1 MKQNLIKIFIINL
14 LIIFIGQ
21 NYQSQSKK
29 DLRLKIQGANQLFIE
44 KKYDIAKD
52 LWLEIADVNKNNA
65 NINYKTGVSLLESSN
80 TKLKSLKYLK
90 VAVKRVN
97 KSYSPFD
104 NSIVT
109 APIDVFYYL
118 GKSFHYNNKPD
129 SAIKYLN
136 QFVSISSKKHF
147 LKKEAEKL
155 IQQCKNYLTLAR
167 NEDIHN
173 RIKSLNTLNSEFDE
187 SNPLVSL
194 DGNTIIFSSNKI
206 RGVNESSNEK
216 IFDIKTGKH
225 YLDIYIAYKNLNDE
239 WIHTELM
246 SGSKTTTN
254 EVGIGHS
261 EDLEKLF
268 FSNGEFDSKKI
279 SPVRYSTKKREFYS
293 IKYFTDFT
301 DFNISSIH
309 ISKNNRFMIFSS
321 NKTGGY
327 GGEDLWFS
335 EKKENE
341 KWGKPINMGS
351 TINTVH
357 DEISPFLHS
366 DGITLFY
373 SSNNEKSIGGYD
385 VFVSKKNEA
394 NVWQVGENLGIP
406 INTVF
411 DEKYFSTSTDG
422 TTGYYQSKNNKENTD
437 IFSVNIKS
445 PYSKPQIYLT
455 GFIDNQNKEFLKD
468 SYIIKLINT
477 DLESKSVSY
486 KPNKYNG
493 SYIFKAEDCYH
504 YDVQYYKLITL
515 KNGSVKELL
524 IHEQT
529 LKTPCESDLKV
540 LKPIQLPTIDS
551 YGKVILG
558 ENYQSVKKEIVKN
571 KKYNFKQ
578 IIGANNQ
585 LIALLI
591 IDENGNIINKA
602 ILTPDGFKFE
612 LLNSASNY
620 YFKLENF
627 PDSLDLSDIP
637 IFLFEDGKET
647 LIHGDFEKNNSF
659 TYLNNFSTYKFKELL
674 GKYEEK
680 IKLFLIDEHGQ
691 IIKNG
696 ELTNEGFKF
705 ELISSQLEYKFR
717 LENFPENLDISEIPI
732 EIINH
737 DEKLL
742 FIGDFT
748 DKNQFILPKIHF
760 KKSFKVGQYSI
771 ENNPDFIQFM
781 NKTISKINT
790 NGKVNVEIVGS
801 ASRIP
806 SQKFESNTELAKI
819 RVEKGKK
826 AIYDYL
832 NAQNISLEKV
842 KIIKE
847 KAIVTGPE
855 YDQNIKQKSEYYKY
869 QYFSIWVE

>member
-1 MKQNLIKIFIINL
+1 
-14 LIIFIGQ
+14 
-21 NYQSQSKK
+21 
-29 DLRLKIQGANQLFIE
+29 
-44 KKYDIAKD
+44 
-52 LWLEIADVNKNNA
+52 
-65 NINYKTGVSLLESSN
+65 
-80 TKLKSLKYLK
+80 
-90 VAVKRVN
+90 
-97 KSYSPFD
+97 
-104 NSIVT
+104 
-109 APIDVFYYL
+109 
-118 GKSFHYNNKPD
+118 
-129 SAIKYLN
+129 
-136 QFVSISSKKHF
+136 
-147 LKKEAEKL
+147 
-155 IQQCKNYLTLAR
+155 
-167 NEDIHN
+167 
-173 RIKSLNTLNSEFDE
+173 
-187 SNPLVSL
+187 
-194 DGNTIIFSSNKI
+194 
-206 RGVNESSNEK
+206 
-216 IFDIKTGKH
+216 
-225 YLDIYIAYKNLNDE
+225 
-239 WIHTELM
+239 M

-620 YFKLENF
+620 NFKLENF

-680 IKLFLIDEHGQ
+680 IKLFLIDENGQ